1 MLLKGKED
9 ARNFWR
15 RNRKD
20 LFTKDKG
27 RTKKGRTKKYWK
39 VHVPFH
45 NLDML
50 ESQKPCLNF
59 RAICRN
65 LQAQKCTHARC
76 LYQTNQLLFSAP
88 VNCLQWP
95 NTCWAKR
102 RGCRQEHL
110 MTEESLAFK
119 KYIRKLIPFI
129 TSYITTYHSVIHDT
143 ENSQVG
149 MHPFTTRNNYDCMYA
164 TYYTQLFSYDL
175 ILTLLTTLMKLS
187 FLF

>member
-1 MLLKGKED
+1 
-9 ARNFWR
+9 
-15 RNRKD
+15 
-20 LFTKDKG
+20 
-27 RTKKGRTKKYWK
+27 
-39 VHVPFH
+39 
-45 NLDML
+45 
-50 ESQKPCLNF
+50 
-59 RAICRN
+59 
-65 LQAQKCTHARC
+65 
-76 LYQTNQLLFSAP
+76 
-88 VNCLQWP
+88 
-95 NTCWAKR
+95 
-102 RGCRQEHL
+102 

-149 MHPFTTRNNYDCMYA
+149 MHPFTTRNNYDYMYA